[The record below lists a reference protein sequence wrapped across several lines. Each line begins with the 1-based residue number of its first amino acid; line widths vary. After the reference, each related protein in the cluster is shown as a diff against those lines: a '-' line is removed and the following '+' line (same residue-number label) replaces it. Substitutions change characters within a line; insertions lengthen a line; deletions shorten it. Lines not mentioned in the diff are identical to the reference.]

1 MEGGRA
7 MDQGRGGL
15 EEDRSVKSSRWWGL
29 RPWKRHSTALLVVG
43 VLYIFIGYQYI
54 VTPANPVRTRALFAV
69 LQVAPIS
76 VWGSMFI
83 FAGVLALVS
92 TRWPPLTET
101 WGYVVVTGLSTGWA
115 ATYLTGIW
123 FFQSPVQNYSQ
134 VFLWGT
140 LGFMWMVFA
149 GFPNPEKGARRGRR

>member
-1 MEGGRA
+1 
-7 MDQGRGGL
+7 MDQGQGGL
-15 EEDRSVKSSRWWGL
+15 EKDLHLKHPRRWWGL

-43 VLYIFIGYQYI
+43 VLYVFIGYQYMI
-54 VTPANPVRTRALFAV
+54 SPYSAAREKALMVILQFAPIEFWGALFILA
-69 LQVAPIS
+69 
-76 VWGSMFI
+76 GS
-83 FAGVLALVS
+83 LAIIS

-115 ATYLTGIW
+115 STYLTGIW
-123 FFQSPVQNYSQ
+123 FFQSPKQNYSQ

-149 GFPNPEKGARRGRR
+149 GFPNPEKEERRGRR